1 MTNLSSLLLQ
11 YRSNRNLGVR
21 AFADELGVSQ
31 GTVSRIERGLPLE
44 LETWKKIEAW
54 LFMESVMEV
63 KE

>member
-31 GTVSRIERGLPLE
+31 STVSRIERGLPLE

-54 LFMESVMEV
+54 LFMGSVMEG